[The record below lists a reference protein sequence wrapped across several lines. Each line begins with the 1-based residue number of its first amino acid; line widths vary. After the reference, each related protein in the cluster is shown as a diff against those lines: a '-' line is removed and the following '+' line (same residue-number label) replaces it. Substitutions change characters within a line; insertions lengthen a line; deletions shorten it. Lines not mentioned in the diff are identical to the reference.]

1 MHFVTEKRQLPSSIA
16 VLQLTLL
23 AAFEKAEKVWTLQ
36 VLGAESDTQVKIT
49 VSLLNKQCKHQLMT
63 RKIDRL

>member
-23 AAFEKAEKVWTLQ
+23 AAFEKAVKVCTMDTAGTVKHETFALQ
-36 VLGAESDTQVKIT
+36 ETFNIFAAT
-49 VSLLNKQCKHQLMT
+49 
-63 RKIDRL
+63 